1 MAKKKVQSIIR
12 IDRIEKYA
20 DILLPV
26 LLQTDAVYKTI
37 FTIANGSCYILSTPF
52 NNEEIQNFLATRFE
66 RDDVTFLKG
75 KMKLELYY
83 TEKVI

>member
-1 MAKKKVQSIIR
+1 MAKKKAQSIIR

-20 DILLPV
+20 GFLLPV
-26 LLQTDAVYKTI
+26 LLEIDAVYKTS
-37 FTIANGSCYILSTPF
+37 FTIDNGSCYILSTPS
-52 NNEEIQNFLATRFE
+52 NNEEIEKFLATRIE
-66 RDDVTFLKG
+66 MCDVTFLKG

>member
-20 DILLPV
+20 GFLLPV
-26 LLQTDAVYKTI
+26 LLEIDAVYKTT
-37 FTIANGSCYILSTPF
+37 FTIADGSCYILSTPY
-52 NNEEIQNFLATRFE
+52 NNEEIQKFLATRIE
-66 RDDVTFLKG
+66 MGDVTFLKG

-83 TEKVI
+83 TKKVI

>member
-26 LLQTDAVYKTI
+26 LLQIDAVYKTT

-52 NNEEIQNFLATRFE
+52 NNEEIQKFLATRE
-66 RDDVTFLKG
+66 IGDATFLKG